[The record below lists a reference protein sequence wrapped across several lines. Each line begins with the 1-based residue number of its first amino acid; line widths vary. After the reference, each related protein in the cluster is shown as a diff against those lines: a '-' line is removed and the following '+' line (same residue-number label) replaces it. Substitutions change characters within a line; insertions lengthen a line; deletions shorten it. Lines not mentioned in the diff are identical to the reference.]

1 MYHPSSPA
9 GAGSEGQYRLLP
21 DLSAHLL
28 RPVSPV
34 EGCAGSEYRPSDSGA
49 AGRGVAL
56 PQASPESCLAGQLAH
71 GLRLST
77 PPPRLLRLQYQRQH
91 QKWVVDGGRFVIPLY
106 ILRTEVRIKD
116 R

>member
-1 MYHPSSPA
+1 MYHPGSPA
-9 GAGSEGQYRLLP
+9 GAGSEGQYRPLP

-34 EGCAGSEYRPSDSGA
+34 EGCAGSKYRPSGYDA
-49 AGRGVAL
+49 AGRGVAP
-56 PQASPESCLAGQLAH
+56 PQASPESYLAGQLAH

-77 PPPRLLRLQYQRQH
+77 PPPRRLRPQYQRQH

-106 ILRTEVRIKD
+106 ILRTEVTVKNR
-116 R
+116 